1 MPSTV
6 SALYF
11 QGTNQAAAG
20 AGTVFGDGLRCA
32 AGTVIRLGTKT
43 AAGGVTTYPGAG
55 DASVSVRGA
64 ITVGATRSYQVWYR
78 NAAAF
83 CSAETFNL
91 TNGVLAT
98 WSP

>member
-1 MPSTV
+1 
-6 SALYF
+6 
-11 QGTNQAAAG
+11 
-20 AGTVFGDGLRCA
+20 
-32 AGTVIRLGTKT
+32 
-43 AAGGVTTYPGAG
+43 
-55 DASVSVRGA
+55 
-64 ITVGATRSYQVWYR
+64 YQVWYR